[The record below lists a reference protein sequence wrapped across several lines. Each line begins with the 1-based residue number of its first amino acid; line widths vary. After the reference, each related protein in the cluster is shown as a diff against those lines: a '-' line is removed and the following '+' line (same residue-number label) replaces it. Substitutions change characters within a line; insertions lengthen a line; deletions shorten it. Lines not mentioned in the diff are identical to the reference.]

1 MSERGRLR
9 GVLPEAS
16 CATTRSSFFLLR
28 RGLLPDRESL
38 LRPGL
43 RPGHPVVAVK
53 AAKEQYQAG
62 VWPLDWPVPAVEPRF
77 ARDRAER
84 IPGASGASRALA
96 AFR

>member
-9 GVLPEAS
+9 GVLPGAS

-38 LRPGL
+38 LDLGCGRGIL
-43 RPGHPVVAVK
+43 LSLLK

-62 VWPLDWPVPAVEPRF
+62 VWPLDWPVPPLNLGLR
-77 ARDRAER
+77 
-84 IPGASGASRALA
+84 GSS
-96 AFR
+96 